1 MEQGKTEKVMLSFIK
16 ETRTLWEY
24 LKSAGKP
31 IVLYGTGDGADKV
44 IACLEAEG
52 LGVSGIYASDEFVRG
67 QQFHGFTVGKYSEL
81 LNRKEPVIAL
91 ICFASELPEQ
101 MDRFYKLARV
111 HETYAP
117 HVPVFPGDETVTAA
131 WINKYEEEL
140 QLVYDR
146 LADEDSRNVF
156 ASVLNYRISGK
167 LSYLKECTSS
177 RADDLQDIFSFD
189 DEETYVDLGAYDGDT
204 IQEFLNLTGHRYK
217 KIYAVEP
224 DPKNFKKLTAYV
236 ENKKIAGVCCV
247 NAGVWSVP
255 GTLELLGNGGR
266 QSTFWHISEA
276 KQFSWNNS
284 GRRENGRDGKTEASE
299 TGGKSLYMGE
309 VNVAGQ
315 HNSNANRAAG
325 LDAAGHKSASI
336 RRKKIKTH
344 MTEVISIDHL
354 LENDWASYMK
364 FDVEGVEQEALEG
377 AKEHLIPDAA
387 GELPKLLVAAYHH
400 DEDIFKLPL
409 LLWKLQPGYKIYMRK
424 HPYVPDWEINL
435 FAR

>member
-1 MEQGKTEKVMLSFIK
+1 MLSFIK
-16 ETRTLWEY
+16 EPRTLWEY

-67 QQFHGFTVGKYSEL
+67 QLFHGFTVGKYGEL

-101 MDRFYKLARV
+101 MDRFYELARV

-131 WINKYEEEL
+131 WINKYEEQL

-177 RADDLQDIFSFD
+177 RADDLQDIFSFGN
-189 DEETYVDLGAYDGDT
+189 EETYVDLGAYDGDT

-247 NAGVWSVP
+247 NAGIWNAP
-255 GTLELLGNGGR
+255 GTLELRGNGGR
-266 QSTFWHISEA
+266 QSTFWQGTQTEQKKTA
-276 KQFSWNNS
+276 GDNS
-284 GRRENGRDGKTEASE
+284 VEQRSDTKAEPA
-299 TGGKSLYMGE
+299 
-309 VNVAGQ
+309 AGQ

-325 LDAAGHKSASI
+325 KDVAGHKSISI
-336 RRKKIKTH
+336 RRKKIKTR
-344 MTEVISIDHL
+344 MAEVVSIDYL
-354 LENDWASYMK
+354 LGSDHGDYMK

-377 AKEHLIPDAA
+377 AKEHLVPDVD
-387 GELPKLLVAAYHH
+387 GKLPKLLVAAYHH
-400 DEDIFKLPL
+400 DEDIFKLPM
-409 LLWKLQPGYKIYMRK
+409 LLWKLQPDYRIYMRK

-435 FAR
+435 FAK